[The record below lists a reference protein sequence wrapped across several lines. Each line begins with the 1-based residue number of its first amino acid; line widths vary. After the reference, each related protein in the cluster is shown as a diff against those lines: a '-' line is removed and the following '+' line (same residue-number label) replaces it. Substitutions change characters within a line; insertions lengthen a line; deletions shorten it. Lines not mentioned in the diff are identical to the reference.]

1 MKCPFMDEWNL
12 QANAKIN
19 GIKKHS
25 YSDEE
30 TIKIGMFF
38 YRVERSSLNR
48 CLNSL
53 RFSSVNGFGPFVRLP
68 LFRTIALK

>member
-1 MKCPFMDEWNL
+1 MPLHERVGPSGDGKTIDTKNIP
-12 QANAKIN
+12 I
-19 GIKKHS
+19 
-25 YSDEE
+25 SDEE

-38 YRVERSSLNR
+38 YTVARSSLNR